1 MANSIPDG
9 LSYRQ
14 QRKFAK
20 LNLQK
25 APEFIPPKLNDS
37 LMNPDVNDDD
47 KYLNTDNI
55 VKTKQILQ
63 DYLSCTA
70 TDQNQKITDLID
82 KVINDNIKFE
92 EILLAENEA
101 PEFIQFK
108 QISQNEI
115 NKEVLARVVK
125 VNNDINH
132 QLRQEVS
139 VKFKEYLDILGEN
152 IVKHLIEVLDNRLK
166 VDRYTILEYRKKL
179 LGLLTNSLTHSLTHS
194 PTHPLTHSL
203 THSLLDELYKTR
215 SASKLLF
222 ESYEIEERHRHTEDI
237 RLIVGEIEDET
248 NKQLAAMDKRVN
260 EVNYTNSL
268 VRKQVQVFEEKT
280 HELEG
285 LLAQEQVENKNLSRK
300 IKDLEVK
307 LEQAKKGVRSSMI
320 AKEGSSSSSV
330 SRSQSV
336 VSFGYSSG
344 GVSPPKPKEDATAT
358 SKCGNCVKL
367 ESEIDLLKSCNAQQ
381 RQEICTLQ
389 QLNQTTVSQQQ
400 HQAVSIQQQHESTLK
415 QRRVVTKESSN
426 NALEQVTGDIN
437 PQNDNITAVALST
450 ELTSPIL
457 PITNESQA
465 SADELKEISFL
476 STGTLL
482 NDELVPPITAH
493 ADGANPV
500 APAAGTTTESEHKD
514 ISNDSKDERFN
525 IGATSLAKDD
535 KDDLNSVH
543 SGISV
548 DPSILIISNIP
559 IERNAAMYDGFDNF
573 DDDIID
579 SYMNEFVD
587 QALQQTVGSDEVV
600 LGGDFMEAS
609 IDELDNEN
617 DEIDTELEIVTKN
630 DPYRTVDPTSEQ
642 STYSDPS
649 NIKAIHTI
657 SGVGDEFNLSIE
669 LESIQSAAKAATSST
684 NNMHSSFRTTIEP
697 IDPNNKYAEKL
708 SSAIE
713 QNIQLEQ
720 SVKEHQAKI
729 LSLEY
734 QNSKLNSKL
743 RKDEAYSEKQETINK
758 LRLKERNLLL
768 KALVERMKEMN
779 ETIAKYKF
787 IKKSSSAIGL
797 SVTKPQPGRPS
808 TIKLTQN
815 IPVINFGGDI
825 ERPSTYNGM
834 SNEVIDSKR
843 PPTTPGVPT
852 VVARIKTAV
861 AYNNENASV
870 GTGPRLP
877 VSDDILHA
885 AIHSNSWIDNQ
896 VSEELQS
903 LGFTNINKDTIN
915 GIKQLRTQ
923 IVTLLVSQVPSRK
936 KKESLMATRLSRDL
950 KLAGR
955 EYQLKPFVTGMRE
968 PSPPRKEVVVS
979 PPEKIYKKK
988 RQKDIWED

>member
-1 MANSIPDG
+1 M
-9 LSYRQ
+9 
-14 QRKFAK
+14 
-20 LNLQK
+20 
-25 APEFIPPKLNDS
+25 
-37 LMNPDVNDDD
+37 
-47 KYLNTDNI
+47 
-55 VKTKQILQ
+55 
-63 DYLSCTA
+63 
-70 TDQNQKITDLID
+70 
-82 KVINDNIKFE
+82 
-92 EILLAENEA
+92 
-101 PEFIQFK
+101 
-108 QISQNEI
+108 
-115 NKEVLARVVK
+115 
-125 VNNDINH
+125 
-132 QLRQEVS
+132 
-139 VKFKEYLDILGEN
+139 
-152 IVKHLIEVLDNRLK
+152 
-166 VDRYTILEYRKKL
+166 
-179 LGLLTNSLTHSLTHS
+179 
-194 PTHPLTHSL
+194 
-203 THSLLDELYKTR
+203 LDELYKTR

-248 NKQLAAMDKRVN
+248 NNQLAAMDKRLK
-260 EVNYTNSL
+260 EVDYTNTL

-280 HELEG
+280 HELEE
-285 LLAQEQVENKNLSRK
+285 LLAQEKIENKNLSRK

-307 LEQAKKGVRSSMI
+307 LEQAKKSGKSSMI
-320 AKEGSSSSSV
+320 AKEGGSPNFM

-336 VSFGYSSG
+336 VSFGSYSSG
-344 GVSPPKPKEDATAT
+344 AASPKQKEDAIAT
-358 SKCGNCVKL
+358 TKCGNCCKL
-367 ESEIDLLKSCNAQQ
+367 ETEIDLLKTHNTQQ
-381 RQEICTLQ
+381 RQEISTLQ
-389 QLNQTTVSQQQ
+389 QQNQAIVLQQQ
-400 HQAVSIQQQHESTLK
+400 QQAILLQQQHENILK
-415 QRRVVTKESSN
+415 QQRVITRQSSSN
-426 NALEQVTGDIN
+426 NLEQVTDQIK
-437 PQNDNITAVALST
+437 PHNDDVAVTAT
-450 ELTSPIL
+450 EPTSPIAYERQ
-457 PITNESQA
+457 P
-465 SADELKEISFL
+465 SANELKEPSLISAVTSL
-476 STGTLL
+476 PS
-482 NDELVPPITAH
+482 DEFVPPIEAH
-493 ADGANPV
+493 TDDVNPV
-500 APAAGTTTESEHKD
+500 AIAAGTKNESGTHQDK
-514 ISNDSKDERFN
+514 SKDDNVN
-525 IGATSLAKDD
+525 IGVTSPTKDD
-535 KDDLNSVH
+535 KDDLISVH

-559 IERNAAMYDGFDNF
+559 IDRNMAMYDGFGNF
-573 DDDIID
+573 DDEIID

-587 QALQQTVGSDEVV
+587 QALQQANINDDVV

-609 IDELDNEN
+609 VDELEHAN
-617 DEIDTELEIVTKN
+617 DEVDDDGIAIGTNNE
-630 DPYRTVDPTSEQ
+630 PYSTADPTSAQ

-649 NIKAIHTI
+649 NMKAIHSI

-669 LESIQSAAKAATSST
+669 LESIQSEAKAVASSP
-684 NNMHSSFRTTIEP
+684 NNIHSSFRTTIEP
-697 IDPNNKYAEKL
+697 IDPNNKYAEQL

-734 QNSKLNSKL
+734 QNSKLNNKL

-758 LRLKERNLLL
+758 LRLKERNMLL

-797 SVTKPQPGRPS
+797 SVSKPQPGRPS
-808 TIKLTQN
+808 TMKSTQS
-815 IPVINFGGDI
+815 IPVINFGGGG

-834 SNEVIDSKR
+834 SHEVTDSKR

-861 AYNNENASV
+861 ANNNENSSV

-877 VSDDILHA
+877 VSDDVLHS

-903 LGFTNINKDTIN
+903 LGFTNINKDTIHE
-915 GIKQLRTQ
+915 IKQLRTQ

-988 RQKDIWED
+988 RQKEIWED